1 MNAGLTSERV
11 YEGLRQRILDR
22 EFRPGDR
29 LDPSALAEVLN
40 SSVTP
45 VRDALHN
52 LTGAGLVETRTS
64 EGFHLPHIDEPG
76 LQDLYAWNAE
86 ILSLALRSRRAAD
99 EPAGCRSK
107 LDDLLAAAGGDAAA
121 ASAELFARIAERS
134 SNIEHH
140 RAVRSAND
148 RLHAARLAES
158 RVLAGIEEELA
169 DLCEAAG
176 EGAAAKLRKL
186 ITAYHRRRRRAAAE
200 IVRSLYRDEVRP

>member
-76 LQDLYAWNAE
+76 LQDLYAWHAE

-99 EPAGCRSK
+99 DPTGCRPNLIELLAPAGGEAAP
-107 LDDLLAAAGGDAAA
+107 AAAGL
-121 ASAELFARIAERS
+121 S
-134 SNIEHH
+134 
-140 RAVRSAND
+140 
-148 RLHAARLAES
+148 
-158 RVLAGIEEELA
+158 
-169 DLCEAAG
+169 
-176 EGAAAKLRKL
+176 
-186 ITAYHRRRRRAAAE
+186 
-200 IVRSLYRDEVRP
+200 

>member
-64 EGFHLPHIDEPG
+64 EGFNLPQIDEPG

-86 ILSLALRSRRAAD
+86 IGRA
-99 EPAGCRSK
+99 
-107 LDDLLAAAGGDAAA
+107 
-121 ASAELFARIAERS
+121 
-134 SNIEHH
+134 N
-140 RAVRSAND
+140 VRTP
-148 RLHAARLAES
+148 
-158 RVLAGIEEELA
+158 VT
-169 DLCEAAG
+169 
-176 EGAAAKLRKL
+176 
-186 ITAYHRRRRRAAAE
+186 TAHQ
-200 IVRSLYRDEVRP
+200 V